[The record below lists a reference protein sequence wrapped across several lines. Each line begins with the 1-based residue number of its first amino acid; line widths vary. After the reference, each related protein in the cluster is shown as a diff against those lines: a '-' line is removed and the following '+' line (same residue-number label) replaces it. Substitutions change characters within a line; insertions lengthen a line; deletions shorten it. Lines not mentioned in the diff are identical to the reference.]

1 MEHRRQRFEGQI
13 QREISRILIERMN
26 DPRLGMLS
34 VTSVRA
40 SADLKH
46 ASVRLSIHGDPER
59 VRQTLELLA
68 RARGFV
74 RHELGTALKLRYV
87 PELNFHE
94 DEDLLREERVTEL
107 LGQIRIEESEA

>member
-46 ASVRLSIHGDPER
+46 ASVRLSIHGDAER
-59 VRQTLELLA
+59 VRQTLKLLQ
-68 RARGFV
+68 RASGFV
-74 RHELGTALKLRYV
+74 RHELGTALRLRYV
-87 PELNFHE
+87 PELEFHE
-94 DEDLLREERVTEL
+94 DEDLLREERVGEL
-107 LGQIRIEESEA
+107 LGQIRIEEGKA